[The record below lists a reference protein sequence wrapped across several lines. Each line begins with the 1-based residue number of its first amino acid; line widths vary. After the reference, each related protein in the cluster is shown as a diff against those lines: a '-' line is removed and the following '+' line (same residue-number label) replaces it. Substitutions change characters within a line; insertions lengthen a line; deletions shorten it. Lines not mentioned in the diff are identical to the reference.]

1 MSSVDPVIT
10 PRAIT
15 AAKKRAAPHVLGYN
29 AARIPVD
36 TAADTLPCDLGFGLT
51 VFVAMHKH
59 IEGESQTPVEAVRTA
74 NQRFYA
80 AFESLKLAEMEA
92 VWAHDDAVELVQPGW
107 ELLLGWDEVRER
119 WDRIFRNLK
128 RARVAVSG
136 VWVRVEGEVGWVAC
150 TARITTA
157 FADGFDEATV
167 QATNIFLRRE
177 GQWLLVAHHASP
189 LPGQLP
195 STVQ

>member
-1 MSSVDPVIT
+1 MPT
-10 PRAIT
+10 HT
-15 AAKKRAAPHVLGYN
+15 ARE
-29 AARIPVD
+29 R
-36 TAADTLPCDLGFGLT
+36 
-51 VFVAMHKH
+51 
-59 IEGESQTPVEAVRTA
+59 QTPEEAVRAA

-80 AFESLKLAEMEA
+80 AFESLNLTEMEA

-107 ELLLGWDEVRER
+107 ELLLGWEEVRER
-119 WDRIFRNLK
+119 WARIFTNIK
-128 RARVAVSG
+128 RVRVAVSG
-136 VWVRVEGEVGWVAC
+136 VWVRVEAEVGWVAC

-167 QATNIFLRRE
+167 QATNIFVRRE

-189 LPGQLP
+189 LPVQTA

>member
-1 MSSVDPVIT
+1 MPT
-10 PRAIT
+10 HT
-15 AAKKRAAPHVLGYN
+15 AREK
-29 AARIPVD
+29 
-36 TAADTLPCDLGFGLT
+36 
-51 VFVAMHKH
+51 
-59 IEGESQTPVEAVRTA
+59 QTPEEAVRAA

-80 AFESLKLAEMEA
+80 AFESLNLAEMEA
-92 VWAHDDAVELVQPGW
+92 VWAHDDAVECVQPGW
-107 ELLLGWDEVRER
+107 ELLLGWEEVRER
-119 WDRIFRNLK
+119 WARIFTNIK
-128 RARVAVSG
+128 RVRVALSG

-177 GQWLLVAHHASP
+177 DQWLLVAHHASP
-189 LPGQLP
+189 LPGQSP